1 MKKRGQKAIVL
12 AVGVVFV
19 IMLIAGCE
27 EQSVSSSRM
36 SKLIAAENIELKEE
50 IKQRDAAIEE
60 QKKQL
65 EKCQQENK
73 IMAIQLKANSEE
85 LMGQVFE
92 NFGRDNAR
100 LRSENQEL
108 KTQIQ
113 KLQKELAE
121 LKKADAIKPQ

>member
-65 EKCQQENK
+65 EKCQQENQ
-73 IMAIQLKANSEE
+73 IIAGQLRTNNEE
-85 LMGQVFE
+85 LMGQLFE
-92 NFGRDNAR
+92 NFGKDNLR
-100 LRSENQEL
+100 LRKENTKL
-108 KTQIQ
+108 KAQIE
-113 KLQKELAE
+113 KLKKELAE
-121 LKKADAIKPQ
+121 LKEAGSNPL

>member
-65 EKCQQENK
+65 EKCQQDNK
-73 IMAIQLKANSEE
+73 IMATRLKANNEE

-92 NFGRDNAR
+92 NFGKDNLR
-100 LRSENQEL
+100 LRKENTKL
-108 KTQIQ
+108 KAQIE
-113 KLQKELAE
+113 KLKKELAE
-121 LKKADAIKPQ
+121 LKEAGSNPL